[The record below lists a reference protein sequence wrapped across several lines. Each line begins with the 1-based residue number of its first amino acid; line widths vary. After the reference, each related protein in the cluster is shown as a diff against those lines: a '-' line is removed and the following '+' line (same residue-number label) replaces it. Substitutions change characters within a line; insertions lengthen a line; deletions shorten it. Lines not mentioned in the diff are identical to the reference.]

1 MKTKIIILSILIF
14 LVSGTILV
22 KGKVAKNNMFADHL
36 YSYRND
42 IINNDTNVT
51 YEINSNEYTY
61 KLNGNNVLI
70 KYPVLISDKFDFTI
84 INDTIKETALNIF
97 SIDKEVNQ
105 EINIEYEVTFSN
117 NSFISIVFKG
127 LINATSSAHP
137 SNIFYTLNINIE
149 NSSKIRLT
157 DIYNIDDDFVE
168 ICRNELKKQ
177 LDSNI
182 AIYLDNELKDM
193 LINSDQKSEVYSYY
207 KEKSVGI
214 SFPTIHVI
222 GDHSEIEI
230 SKELLK
236 NNLK

>member
-22 KGKVAKNNMFADHL
+22 KGKVAKNNMFADNL

-42 IINNDTNVT
+42 IIDNDTNVT

-105 EINIEYEVTFSN
+105 EVNIEYEVTFSN

-193 LINSDQKSEVYSYY
+193 LINSDKKSEVYSYY
-207 KEKSVGI
+207 KEESVGI